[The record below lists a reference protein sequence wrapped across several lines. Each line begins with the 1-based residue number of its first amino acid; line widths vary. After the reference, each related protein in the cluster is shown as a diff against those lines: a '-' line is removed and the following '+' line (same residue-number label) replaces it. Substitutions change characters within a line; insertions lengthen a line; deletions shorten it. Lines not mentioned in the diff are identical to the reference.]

1 MLTALAFGF
10 RHGID
15 WDHLAAI
22 SDIAGSQSRPRRSMV
37 LSTLYALGH
46 ALAVLVLGVL
56 AIALSEQLPNRAN
69 AAMERLI
76 GATLIALAAY
86 VVIGL
91 VRHGRDFRLRSRW
104 MLVGAGVRRV
114 VRWLTGQDRTRPE
127 VVIEHEHEHEHAPDR
142 EHGHEHRHEHAAAR
156 VGAGPTAPRHG
167 HRHRHV
173 VVMPDDPFPS
183 YGPLAAVGVGLLHGI
198 GAETPTQVV
207 VFVTAAGL
215 AGSALGV
222 LLLLCFIA
230 GLLISNTVV
239 ALAATFGFLNA
250 ARNFTVYA
258 AVSLMT
264 AVVSLAIGTIF
275 LLGGA
280 RVLPAILGG

>member
-1 MLTALAFGF
+1 
-10 RHGID
+10 
-15 WDHLAAI
+15 
-22 SDIAGSQSRPRRSMV
+22 MV

-127 VVIEHEHEHEHAPDR
+127 VVIEHEYESAPDR
-142 EHGHEHRHEHAAAR
+142 EHGGQQHPPQAPARGGGGGGRTRAAR
-156 VGAGPTAPRHG
+156 PRPPP
-167 HRHRHV
+167 R
-173 VVMPDDPFPS
+173 
-183 YGPLAAVGVGLLHGI
+183 
-198 GAETPTQVV
+198 
-207 VFVTAAGL
+207 
-215 AGSALGV
+215 
-222 LLLLCFIA
+222 
-230 GLLISNTVV
+230 
-239 ALAATFGFLNA
+239 
-250 ARNFTVYA
+250 
-258 AVSLMT
+258 
-264 AVVSLAIGTIF
+264 
-275 LLGGA
+275 
-280 RVLPAILGG
+280 